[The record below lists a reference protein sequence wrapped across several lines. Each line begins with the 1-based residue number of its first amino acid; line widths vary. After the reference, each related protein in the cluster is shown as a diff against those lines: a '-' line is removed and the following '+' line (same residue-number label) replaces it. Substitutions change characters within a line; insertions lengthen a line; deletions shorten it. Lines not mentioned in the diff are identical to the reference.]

1 MEGGY
6 FMPAGAGQFLY
17 LIAVFAL
24 FYFLLIRPQ
33 QKKNKALKQMR
44 ENLNVGDK
52 VITIGGIVGKIVSI
66 KDDEIEISVSGTNLK
81 FMKWAISSL
90 KE

>member
-1 MEGGY
+1 
-6 FMPAGAGQFLY
+6 MPAGAGQFLY

>member
-1 MEGGY
+1 MEGGF
-6 FMPAGAGQFLY
+6 FMPAGSGQFLY
-17 LIAVFAL
+17 LIAVFGL

-44 ENLNVGDK
+44 ENLNVGDN
-52 VITIGGIVGKIVSI
+52 VITIGGMVGKIVSI
-66 KDDEIEISVSGTNLK
+66 KDDEIEISVSGNNLK